1 MKRGPKAGK
10 YGLTLKEIAAAENC
24 SVATVE
30 RTLNS
35 AVSKLQQI
43 PGSFTVILSLI
54 HAVDFTQRDLLQ
66 PGSVECRKDW
76 INHYASL

>member
-1 MKRGPKAGK
+1 MKRGPKGGK
-10 YGLTLKEIAAAENC
+10 YGLTLKEIAASENC
-24 SVATVE
+24 SVATVQ

-35 AVSKLQQI
+35 AVYKLQQI

-76 INHYASL
+76 IDHYASL